1 MKRLLL
7 ILLFIISAYSSP
19 IYASFEIWDYSV
31 KGTALNHA
39 YSALGDDATVILY
52 NPALIPFLN
61 SSQLSLNYSKPMH
74 NFTAEHLHMG
84 SLFFAIPLYRNG
96 WAGGYT
102 FYKGIFD
109 YSERMGYFSYAVK
122 VGNNNSLY
130 KLGLGGN
137 LKILT
142 LETGEAGKDWDPALK
157 TNQSTKPTFDLGALI
172 KLGLFRFGLSALNLT
187 SPNLG
192 RVEKSKLP
200 REVRVGVGMER
211 ITSSS
216 NIGVS
221 SALECVYRNHLWYTS
236 LGIQINPFPILNIYL
251 GGSKENISCGLR
263 IFSFIRDDDSNR
275 MYTKIRY
282 ILDLSYLFPRNPGI
296 ECTPHIGLTME
307 F

>member
-1 MKRLLL
+1 M
-7 ILLFIISAYSSP
+7 FTCASS
-19 IYASFEIWDYSV
+19 INASFEIWDYSV

-39 YSALGDDATVILY
+39 FSALGDDATVILY

-61 SSQLSLNYSKPMH
+61 SPQLSLTYSQPMY
-74 NFTAEHLHMG
+74 NFIDERLHV
-84 SLFFAIPLYRNG
+84 SSFFFAVPLYRNG

-109 YSERMGYFSYAVK
+109 YSERMGYLSYGVK
-122 VGNNNSLY
+122 VKNNNSFY
-130 KLGLGGN
+130 NLGIGGN

-157 TNQSTKPTFDLGALI
+157 ANQSTKPTFDLGALI
-172 KLGLFRFGLSALNLT
+172 KFGVFRFGLSALNLT

-192 RVEKSKLP
+192 RVEEVKLP

-236 LGIQINPFPILNIYL
+236 LGIQINPFPILNLHL

-263 IFSFIRDDDSNR
+263 IFSFIRNDESKRNYAR
-275 MYTKIRY
+275 IRY
-282 ILDLSYLFPRNPGI
+282 ILDLSYLFPRNQGI
-296 ECTPHIGLTME
+296 ECSPHIGLTLE